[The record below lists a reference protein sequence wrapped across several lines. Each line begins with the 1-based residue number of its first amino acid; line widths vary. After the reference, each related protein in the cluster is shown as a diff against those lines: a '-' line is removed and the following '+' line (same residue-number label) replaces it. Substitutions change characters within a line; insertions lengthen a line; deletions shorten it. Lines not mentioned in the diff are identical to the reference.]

1 MAAFNGQ
8 LRSNEIFSALYNMII
23 SQQVFADNI
32 QKHQTLV
39 DKAKE
44 EAGLFGDQKLYYS
57 ADVLGSNP
65 WGVDAS
71 HPKGGVMDVEAGNL
85 LSLDRPEPPEVQAL
99 VIDTFRQVRLTT
111 DEYMSKRAWG
121 TESAF
126 ANFTSVMIGMIDI
139 AKKIYE
145 GTLYN
150 VFIGTTVSADAK
162 QNISIDLD
170 AGVDADVD
178 ESALDLAKLE
188 AMNIAQGLAN
198 LFVKMGDYSRDFNDY
213 HHMRSYA
220 GENIKVVWN
229 AKYINKIRKVD
240 LPTIFHKDGL
250 VDKFDEDVLPERY
263 FGRAVT
269 EADIGANKIIGADGA
284 YDSTKGTLHAAREL
298 VYNDVH
304 YFPGEELAT
313 SGTYVAVV
321 GGLDAKDVYIEDA
334 DVICKVLVKLPPL
347 LSAFSVGTSFF
358 NPRSL
363 TTNRYLTWG
372 HSTLE
377 YLKNY
382 PFITVKAA

>member
-1 MAAFNGQ
+1 MAAFNGT

-57 ADVLGSNP
+57 ADVIGSNP
-65 WGVDAS
+65 WGNDA
-71 HPKGGVMDVEAGNL
+71 EAGNL
-85 LSLDRPEPPEVQAL
+85 LELDRPDAPEVQAL

-111 DEYMSKRAWG
+111 DEYLSKRAWG

-150 VFIGTTVSADAK
+150 VFIGTSKSAESA
-162 QNISIDLD
+162 QNITIDLD
-170 AGVDADVD
+170 EGVDANVD

-188 AMNIAQGLAN
+188 AMNIAKGLAD
-198 LFVKMGDYSRDFNDY
+198 LFVKMGDYSTDFNDY
-213 HHMRSYA
+213 HHMRSYS
-220 GENIKVVWN
+220 GENIKVIWN
-229 AKYINKIRKVD
+229 SKFVNKVRKVD

-250 VDKFDEDVLPERY
+250 VDKFDEDILPERY
-263 FGRAVT
+263 FGNPVAAAVT
-269 EADIGANKIIGADGA
+269 AEANSGGYLSMIEKNYQVANAAADPRA
-284 YDSTKGTLHAAREL
+284 KLNKKDNKY
-298 VYNDVH
+298 YVH
-304 YFPGEELAT
+304 VFPGQEIPA
-313 SGTYVAVV
+313 GVAIAAGESYTV
-321 GGLDAKDVYIEDA
+321 DA
-334 DVICKVLVKLPPL
+334 DVICKVLVKLPPM

-382 PFITVKAA
+382 PFITVKKA

>member
-1 MAAFNGQ
+1 MAAFNGS

-57 ADVLGSNP
+57 ADVIGSNP
-65 WGVDAS
+65 WGATES
-71 HPKGGVMDVEAGNL
+71 LPKGGYMDAEAGNL
-85 LSLDRPEPPEVQAL
+85 LSLDRPSAPEVQAL

-150 VFIGTTVSADAK
+150 VFIGTAKSAESA
-162 QNISIDLD
+162 QNITIELD
-170 AGVDADVD
+170 AGVDANVD

-188 AMNIAQGLAN
+188 AMNIAKGLAD

-220 GENIKVVWN
+220 GENIKVIWN
-229 AKYINKIRKVD
+229 ADYVNKIRKVD

-250 VDKFDEDVLPERY
+250 VDKFDEDVLPAKY
-263 FGRAVT
+263 FGNKNAAKVLAANNTVAGKYRAAVEKVFGT
-269 EADIGANKIIGADGA
+269 GADA
-284 YDSTKGTLHAAREL
+284 
-298 VYNDVH
+298 VH
-304 YFPGEELAT
+304 CFPGEVIPT
-313 SGTYVAVV
+313 GV
-321 GGLDAKDVYIEDA
+321 DIEAGEGYEVDP

-382 PFITVKAA
+382 PFITVKKASE

>member
-1 MAAFNGQ
+1 
-8 LRSNEIFSALYNMII
+8 
-23 SQQVFADNI
+23 
-32 QKHQTLV
+32 
-39 DKAKE
+39 
-44 EAGLFGDQKLYYS
+44 
-57 ADVLGSNP
+57 
-65 WGVDAS
+65 
-71 HPKGGVMDVEAGNL
+71 MDEEAGNL
-85 LSLDRPEPPEVQAL
+85 LALDRPEAPKCQAL

-126 ANFTSVMIGMIDI
+126 ANFTSVMIGMLDI

-150 VFIGTTVSADAK
+150 VFIGTAVSPESA
-162 QNISIDLD
+162 QNITIDLD
-170 AGVDADVD
+170 AGVDANVD

-188 AMNIAQGLAN
+188 AMNIAKGLAD

-220 GENIKVVWN
+220 GENIKVIWN
-229 AKYINKIRKVD
+229 ADYVNKIRKVD

-250 VDKFDEDVLPERY
+250 VDKFDEDILPAKY
-263 FGRAVT
+263 FGNVASAVT
-269 EADIGANKIIGADGA
+269 AANNTVAGK
-284 YDSTKGTLHAAREL
+284 YLSTVEK
-298 VYNDVH
+298 VYNTGSAQAPV
-304 YFPGEELAT
+304 YVRVFPGEAIPT
-313 SGTYVAVV
+313 GVAIAA
-321 GGLDAKDVYIEDA
+321 GDAYEVDG

-382 PFITVKAA
+382 PFITVKKASE